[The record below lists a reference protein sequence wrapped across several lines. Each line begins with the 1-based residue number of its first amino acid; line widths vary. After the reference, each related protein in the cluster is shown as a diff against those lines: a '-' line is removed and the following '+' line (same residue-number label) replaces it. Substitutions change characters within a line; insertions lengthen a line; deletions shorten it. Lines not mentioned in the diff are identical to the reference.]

1 MVSNE
6 IAPESWKVES
16 IRLTSSITSRPVPSP
31 GRSANR
37 YGAIDWGTTFSFI
50 NPTPR
55 GGFLSEHII
64 DRRSSG
70 QQAHGNQL

>member
-31 GRSANR
+31 GRSANL
-37 YGAIDWGTTFSFI
+37 YGAIVRGTTFSFI
-50 NPTPR
+50 NPTPWR
-55 GGFLSEHII
+55 GFLKEQII
-64 DRRSSG
+64 DRRSS
-70 QQAHGNQL
+70 